1 MVTIRDVAA
10 KANVS
15 VTTVS
20 RVLNNKPDVSEST
33 KARVKEAIEE
43 LGYKPS
49 GLARGLVWQKTNSI
63 GLIIPDIN
71 NPFFPAL
78 VKGIERRAKELGYS
92 LILCSTENDKH
103 EEAEALALLRSKQV
117 DGIIL
122 SFSLHSQDAL
132 INLEKQGF
140 PIVQIDRRIKKS
152 NYPAVT
158 IDNKKSA
165 FRATEYLIE
174 QGHTEIAHVTGDLN
188 VENARERLEG
198 FRLVIEKYGLNYRSQ
213 WILEGDYSRETG
225 KALMEEIIAMPKRPT
240 AIFFA
245 NDLMA
250 FGAYEAIFN
259 HDLNIPADFSII
271 GHDNVEIACFV
282 KPGLTTMDQPKYRLG
297 QIAAEKLI
305 SIIEG
310 EKNHYS
316 ENVMLENDLV
326 VRETVRKISS

>member
-1 MVTIRDVAA
+1 
-10 KANVS
+10 
-15 VTTVS
+15 
-20 RVLNNKPDVSEST
+20 
-33 KARVKEAIEE
+33 
-43 LGYKPS
+43 
-49 GLARGLVWQKTNSI
+49 
-63 GLIIPDIN
+63 
-71 NPFFPAL
+71 
-78 VKGIERRAKELGYS
+78 
-92 LILCSTENDKH
+92 
-103 EEAEALALLRSKQV
+103 
-117 DGIIL
+117 
-122 SFSLHSQDAL
+122 
-132 INLEKQGF
+132 
-140 PIVQIDRRIKKS
+140 
-152 NYPAVT
+152 
-158 IDNKKSA
+158 
-165 FRATEYLIE
+165 
-174 QGHTEIAHVTGDLN
+174 
-188 VENARERLEG
+188 
-198 FRLVIEKYGLNYRSQ
+198 
-213 WILEGDYSRETG
+213 
-225 KALMEEIIAMPKRPT
+225 MEEIIAMPKRPT